1 MNGLLTSAS
10 TVRSARMWVI
20 SPGRDAMFALRIVLS
35 AYIRCVSFLR
45 TCITLPNEPLPMTLR
60 RSNCSIVSDS
70 CRAGLKSIFRW
81 NAPEPAVALYHWSDA
96 CCVRVGEMGKDGQSG
111 SEPDGMEEKRMRRVS
126 MEQRDCVRSISST
139 HMAVQNGGKVHTGH
153 EEVIAHVLLALDG
166 LRST

>member
-70 CRAGLKSIFRW
+70 CRAGLKSILRW
-81 NAPEPAVALYHWSDA
+81 NAPEPAVAVYHWSDA
-96 CCVRVGEMGKDGQSG
+96 CCSCGSRGEGARDGHGGAWGMYNAGEHESSQTYGKWR
-111 SEPDGMEEKRMRRVS
+111 EPRTETAG
-126 MEQRDCVRSISST
+126 
-139 HMAVQNGGKVHTGH
+139 
-153 EEVIAHVLLALDG
+153 
-166 LRST
+166 